1 MFEFNPKE
9 AEDKSFICLPAG
21 EYEAEIVNA
30 ENKVSKSSGN
40 PMIELQMNCHATEGN
55 AVRVFDYIVNPSS
68 LWKLKSI
75 CRCCGMDFNEGKID
89 EQLLVGKRMSVKLKV
104 RPATDNYSEKNE
116 VVAYLEGISSTTP
129 TQAPNSGTLKCGI
142 VATDETPSLTDDNV
156 PF

>member
-1 MFEFNPKE
+1 MFEFDPKD
-9 AEDKSFICLPAG
+9 AEDKTFICLPAG

-40 PMIELQMNCHATEGN
+40 AMIELQINCHATDGN

-68 LWKLKSI
+68 LWK
-75 CRCCGMDFNEGKID
+75 
-89 EQLLVGKRMSVKLKV
+89 V
-104 RPATDNYSEKNE
+104 RPATDKYSEKNE
-116 VVAYLEGISSTTP
+116 VFAYLEGISSKTP

-142 VATDETPSLTDDNV
+142 VATDETPSFTDDNV

>member
-9 AEDKSFICLPAG
+9 AEDKTFICLPAG

-30 ENKVSKSSGN
+30 ENKVSKTSGY
-40 PMIELQMNCHATEGN
+40 PMIELQMNCHATDGN
-55 AVRVFDYIVNPSS
+55 TVRVFDYIVNPSS

-89 EQLLVGKRMSVKLKV
+89 EQLLVGRRMSVKLKV
-104 RPATDNYSEKNE
+104 RPATDKYSEKNE
-116 VVAYLEGISSTTP
+116 VFAYLENITSTTP
-129 TQAPNSGTLKCGI
+129 MQATNSDTLKTAA
-142 VATDETPSLTDDNV
+142 VDTDNV

>member
-9 AEDKSFICLPAG
+9 AEDKTFICLPAG

-30 ENKVSKSSGN
+30 ENKVSKSSGK
-40 PMIELQMNCHATEGN
+40 PMIELQMNCHATDGN
-55 AVRVFDYIVNPSS
+55 TVRVFDYIVNPSS

-89 EQLLVGKRMSVKLKV
+89 EQLLVGRRMSVKLKV
-104 RPATDNYSEKNE
+104 RPATDKYSEKNE
-116 VVAYLEGISSTTP
+116 VFAYLENITSTTP
-129 TQAPNSGTLKCGI
+129 MQATNSDTLKTAA
-142 VATDETPSLTDDNV
+142 VDTDNV